1 MKNLYTNLLLG
12 IMLFALVGCSSW
24 FSSNVDNPPTVGA
37 KSGSDM
43 WFGQSAS
50 APVSNSDTKS
60 SSDNGGSQ
68 Q

>member
-1 MKNLYTNLLLG
+1 
-12 IMLFALVGCSSW
+12 MLFALVGCSSW